1 MDKRAIWLYIARF
14 ILALSGLAVH
24 FFFARIGGVTGYGT
38 LSLYLSLMLIFK
50 NLTDFGI
57 SLNGPR
63 YLALNDQ
70 PEWAQTAV
78 HTRRLS
84 GILSSLLY
92 LITAWIFYREQ
103 FVLLLAGLPMIAG
116 FSLQADW
123 IYRGMGRPDRAA
135 FRQMIQSIGQLLVVA
150 LVWAL
155 KADIIWALGAYAGMG
170 LLSFLYGNLKWGG
183 ANQLLKALQL
193 PVRKFVHIQWPVFAG
208 FMAQNLSYIMAV
220 PLLTHFSGTTVSG
233 SYASHFFLFTSL
245 GTLSVIT
252 MEVFMARPDK
262 SIGNYGFWMFAFTF
276 IASLIMLAARWYYPI
291 LYGNKGFVLD
301 GSLLWLNLL
310 LLWVHAGR
318 LFWINRLLF
327 QKQLRPYGMVNFL
340 SLLLHLGAWLLFLV
354 LGKTVTPVWALT
366 FLLLSEL
373 ISVLIMLYIR
383 QAKTAHEPV
392 S

>member
-24 FFFARIGGVTGYGT
+24 FFFARIGGVSGYGT
-38 LSLYLSLMLIFK
+38 LSLYLSMMLIFN

-70 PEWAQTAV
+70 PEWAQSAV
-78 HTRRLS
+78 HTRRLLGLFS
-84 GILSSLLY
+84 TVLY
-92 LITAWIFYREQ
+92 LLAAWFFYRDQ
-103 FVLLLAGLPMIAG
+103 FLLLLAGLPMIAG

-123 IYRGMGRPDRAA
+123 IYRGKGRPDRAA
-135 FRQMIQSIGQLLVVA
+135 FRQMIQSLGQLLLVA
-150 LVWAL
+150 LVWFL
-155 KADIIWALGAYAGMG
+155 KADMIWALGVYAGMG

-183 ANQLLKALQL
+183 SSLVKYASQL
-193 PVRKFVHIQWPVFAG
+193 PVRKFLHIQWPVFAG

-220 PLLTHFSGTTVSG
+220 PLLTHFSGTAVSG

-262 SIGNYGFWMFAFTF
+262 SIRNYGFWMFVFTF
-276 IASLIMLAARWYYPI
+276 VASLIMLGAGWYYPI

-301 GSLLWLNLL
+301 WSLLCLNFL
-310 LLWVHAGR
+310 LLWVHACR

-327 QKQLRPYGMVNFL
+327 QKEFRRYGMYNFL
-340 SLLLHLGAWLLFLV
+340 SLLLHLSAWLVYFLM
-354 LGKTVTPVWALT
+354 GNPVTPTLALT
-366 FLLLSEL
+366 FLLGSEL

-383 QAKTAHEPV
+383 QANTAHEPI

>member
-24 FFFARIGGVTGYGT
+24 FFFARIGGVSGYGT
-38 LSLYLSLMLIFK
+38 LSLFLSLMLIFN

-70 PEWAQTAV
+70 PDWAQSAV
-78 HTRRLS
+78 HARRLF
-84 GILSSLLY
+84 GLLSSLLY
-92 LITAWIFYREQ
+92 LVVAWIFYKDQ
-103 FVLLLAGLPMIAG
+103 FLLLLAGLPLIAG

-123 IYRGMGRPDRAA
+123 IYRGKGRPDRAA
-135 FRQMIQSIGQLLVVA
+135 FRQMIQSLGQLLVVA
-150 LVWAL
+150 LVWVL
-155 KADIIWALGAYAGMG
+155 KADIIWALGAYAAMG
-170 LLSFLYGNLKWGG
+170 LFSFLYGNLKWGG
-183 ANQLLKALQL
+183 ANLVKYSVQL
-193 PVRKFVHIQWPVFAG
+193 PIRKFLHIQWPVFAG

-220 PLLTHFSGTTVSG
+220 PLLTHFSGTTISG

-262 SIGNYGFWMFAFTF
+262 SIRNYGLWMFAFTL
-276 IASLIMLAARWYYPI
+276 IASLIMLGARWYYPI

-301 GSLLWLNLL
+301 GSLLWLNFL

-327 QKQLRPYGMVNFL
+327 QKSFRRYGLFNIL
-340 SLLLHLGAWLLFLV
+340 SLLLHLSAWLVFIL
-354 LGKTVTPVWALT
+354 LGKVVTPAWALT
-366 FLLLSEL
+366 FLLGSEL

-383 QAKTAHEPV
+383 QPNTAHEPI

>member
-14 ILALSGLAVH
+14 ILASSGLAVH
-24 FFFARIGGVTGYGT
+24 FFFARIGGVSGYGT
-38 LSLYLSLMLIFK
+38 LSLYLSMMLIFN

-63 YLALNDQ
+63 SLALNDQ
-70 PEWAQTAV
+70 PEWAQSAV
-78 HTRRLS
+78 DTRRLF
-84 GILSSLLY
+84 GLLSTVLY
-92 LITAWIFYREQ
+92 LLVAWFFYHDQ
-103 FVLLLAGLPMIAG
+103 FLLLLAGLPMIAG

-123 IYRGMGRPDRAA
+123 IYRGKGRPDRAA
-135 FRQMIQSIGQLLVVA
+135 FRQMIQSLGQLLVVA
-150 LVWAL
+150 LVWYL
-155 KADIIWALGAYAGMG
+155 QLGMTWALGVYAGMG
-170 LLSFLYGNLKWGG
+170 LFSYLYGNLRWGG
-183 ANQLLKALQL
+183 SGLVKYASSLS
-193 PVRKFVHIQWPVFAG
+193 VRKFLHIQWPVFAG

-220 PLLTHFSGTTVSG
+220 PLLTHFSGTAVSG

-262 SIGNYGFWMFAFTF
+262 SIRNYGFWMFAFTLV
-276 IASLIMLAARWYYPI
+276 ASMIMLGAGWYYPI

-301 GSLLWLNLL
+301 WSLLWLNFI

-327 QKQLRPYGMVNFL
+327 QKEIRRYGMVNLL
-340 SLLLHLGAWLLFLV
+340 SLLLHLSAWLVYILM
-354 LGKTVTPVWALT
+354 GNPVTPGLALT
-366 FLLLSEL
+366 FLLASEL
-373 ISVLIMLYIR
+373 ISLVILFYIR
-383 QAKTAHEPV
+383 HIKSVHEPI